1 MTRNLTN
8 AALLFLDTL
17 SRSQP
22 LTEDVNERLKKTL
35 KLLFGF
41 FAGCIAGAVAVSW
54 LGAWAWSLPVVLGGA
69 AVGLGTR
76 KLRSSV
82 TRKYS

>member
-17 SRSQP
+17 SRSRA
-22 LTEDVNERLKKTL
+22 LTEDANERLKKTL

-41 FAGCIAGAVAVSW
+41 FAGCIAGAAAVSW
-54 LGAWAWSLPVVLGGA
+54 LGAWAWSLPVVV
-69 AVGLGTR
+69 VGLGTR